1 MCTGCK
7 RFLIQSSFG
16 PKVEYLLVHFLS
28 GVMLEVSHNSLCKL
42 HLSAILV
49 PLPPGMQQFKQKK
62 KKSSSSMFLTL
73 HWHMLPSPNFHFTSS
88 GLSWLTRCAPWS
100 STILAAGRSLSARRF
115 AWHNCAIISYLHSYY
130 VSQVKW
136 YHSLNIISA
145 VRETNL
151 PWITE
156 IRKPADRI
164 ASNSFV
170 VMLWVQHA
178 LTCPSKPQLDC
189 IPVEDMPFTY
199 SWKQRSTEL
208 QMSLPRIS
216 CQMYV
221 IFISACTSVW
231 L

>member
-1 MCTGCK
+1 MGLARDWTNLPGPLGNCFRAPLSLRRRRPPGRRRVSVAAALPPLTLQPRTTTICGDQALT
-7 RFLIQSSFG
+7 RMLLLHQSS
-16 PKVEYLLVHFLS
+16 
-28 GVMLEVSHNSLCKL
+28 
-42 HLSAILV
+42 
-49 PLPPGMQQFKQKK
+49 
-62 KKSSSSMFLTL
+62 
-73 HWHMLPSPNFHFTSS
+73 HFTSS

-164 ASNSFV
+164 VSNSFV
-170 VMLWVQHA
+170 LMLCVQHA